1 MKQLLIAKS
10 TEALNTTSIAS
21 LNNGALCIVRLK
33 DKAVIDGSTS
43 GRTKLQAGKNVCI
56 ALGRPAGKGEF
67 ASGARQNNFIIPEV
81 DTDTLSIVKASPSAG
96 NKFSVVVALSSTTVD
111 KVYALRFFKKGTV
124 PHERN
129 KYSVQ
134 IVGEGNTGST
144 TPTYKDSRALVKA
157 INDMANTDGFN
168 MKATFS
174 TTNVTITGLDYTD
187 WNVEALEELTNSQLT
202 ITNAVK
208 PIGDAA
214 YINDLAIKCAAD
226 KGHFYTHAEA
236 REFIPG
242 FPEDVE
248 TPSAFS
254 QIKKVSTVTAGA
266 NGTVSDGDYI
276 EFTGTTAGD
285 YVNGH
290 FYSIAVSGS
299 TITPTEFTP
308 GYIVYTLRF
317 QVGRNSAKTRD
328 EKVWQLVHIA
338 VPNTS
343 ALVSKLDTIFADF
356 M

>member
-21 LNNGALCIVRLK
+21 LNDGAICIVRLK
-33 DKAVIDGSTS
+33 DNAVIDGSTAT
-43 GRTKLQAGKNVCI
+43 RVKLEEGKNVCI
-56 ALGRPAGKGEF
+56 ALGRPAGKGEL
-67 ASGARQNNFIIPEV
+67 ATGARQNNVIIPEV
-81 DTDTLSIVKASPSAG
+81 DTNTLSIVKASPSAG
-96 NKFSVVVALSSTTVD
+96 NKFSVVVALGSTTAN

-134 IVGEGNTGST
+134 IVGEGNLGST

-157 INDMANTDGFN
+157 INDMANTDGFS
-168 MKATFS
+168 MKATFNQ
-174 TTNVTITGLDYTD
+174 TNVTITGLDYTD
-187 WNVEALEELTNSQLT
+187 WNVEALEELSNSSLT

-226 KGHFYTHAEA
+226 KGYFYTHAEA
-236 REFIPG
+236 REYIPG
-242 FPEDVE
+242 FPEDIE
-248 TPSAFS
+248 TPSAFN
-254 QIKKVSTVTAGA
+254 QIKKVSSVTTS
-266 NGTVSDGDYI
+266 TVSDGDYI

-343 ALVSKLDTIFADF
+343 ALVGKLDTIFADF